1 MHRSGTSVLT
11 GALALCG
18 VWAGDE
24 AELTAANAENPK
36 GFWERRDMRALC
48 DRLLRAGGAE
58 WWRPTG
64 FDPAD
69 FDPAAV
75 PEAALET
82 ARAAL
87 AEIRARLD
95 AHAPWVVKE
104 PRLCLLLPLLR
115 PALSDPICLHIH
127 RDPLEVARS
136 LRARNGFGIAEGLA
150 LWEVYT
156 RAALKASAGLPRIA
170 LLQEDFLAD
179 PALALADLAAQL
191 AALGL
196 EGLKAPDPAA
206 LAEFVSADLRR
217 QRATPGEADAYL
229 SPGQARLWAALRAG
243 QPPEPDGFSR
253 RRRGS
258 SCATSTPAPRSA
270 RRCAPNRR
278 ARPGSKRRAPPTR
291 RNSAAQSAALR
302 EALETAEQAARR
314 RQEESAARER
324 ALRDEIA
331 AAVAAGERDQARLAA
346 ELTKERDLSAEL
358 TAELTEERDLS
369 AQLTAG
375 LAGERNLSAQLT
387 AEIAELR
394 KIRQRLDQSL
404 NATAQALNLARKD
417 VKALRASTSWRITAP
432 IRGVLDRVKG
442 TRRTLS
448 RGLRPSFGAGFGA
461 AARRLGQ
468 RLKPAVKPVAI
479 PLARRLRPVVNPL
492 AKLLRRRGR
501 VQDDR
506 LIQASGLFD
515 PAWYLAEYPDVAKA
529 GVDPL
534 DHFLKKGWREGRN
547 PSAGFDTLD
556 YLKSYPAV
564 ARARENPLLDYLRD
578 GRRRGRT
585 AREPVSQQGAA
596 IRAQFDPAASAAW
609 VAALRAHPAAARVR
623 ADPPLVTVIVP
634 SRDRI
639 KLLPRAID
647 SVLAQSYARWEM
659 VVVDDGSTDGTAG
672 TVRAAYADPRIRVVS
687 TPGLGVS
694 GARNAGLAEAAG
706 DLVAYLDSD
715 NAWLPEYLELMVAE
729 FERSGASSVYAVLKV
744 REEKTR
750 AKTTEIWY
758 RAIPFDYEE
767 LEFSNYIDLNIF
779 MHRIEMYRRFGGFD
793 TELRRVVDWDLILRY
808 VRHDPVSFANFIGAE
823 YDHSDRGDRLTV
835 RELPAFKNIVRNK
848 HWVDWEAEAR
858 RLTAQD
864 RGQDHGHDRG
874 HDRGIGARPRSRL
887 GHPLYPRPAG
897 GGRGAAPLALHP

>member
-1 MHRSGTSVLT
+1 MSDRADFLDDSLHQPPEAPPRDLATNSIVILGMHRSGTSVLT

-243 QPPEPDGFSR
+243 QPPEPADL
-253 RRRGS
+253 
-258 SCATSTPAPRSA
+258 APAA
-270 RRCAPNRR
+270 RQLLRDLDAR
-278 ARPGSKRRAPPTR
+278 AALGEALRAEQAGKAR
-291 RNSAAQSAALR
+291 LEAARAADQAESAAQSAALR

-346 ELTKERDLSAEL
+346 ELTKERDLSAELTAELTGERDLSAKL

-468 RLKPAVKPVAI
+468 RLKPVVKPVAI

-596 IRAQFDPAASAAW
+596 IRALFDPAASAAW

-672 TVRAAYADPRIRVVS
+672 TVRAAYADPQDPGGEHPGARGVGRAQRRPRRGGRRSRRLSRQRQCLAAGISRADGRRIR
-687 TPGLGVS
+687 
-694 GARNAGLAEAAG
+694 AFRR
-706 DLVAYLDSD
+706 
-715 NAWLPEYLELMVAE
+715 LE
-729 FERSGASSVYAVLKV
+729 R
-744 REEKTR
+744 
-750 AKTTEIWY
+750 
-758 RAIPFDYEE
+758 
-767 LEFSNYIDLNIF
+767 
-779 MHRIEMYRRFGGFD
+779 
-793 TELRRVVDWDLILRY
+793 LR
-808 VRHDPVSFANFIGAE
+808 GAE
-823 YDHSDRGDRLTV
+823 GPRGKD
-835 RELPAFKNIVRNK
+835 
-848 HWVDWEAEAR
+848 
-858 RLTAQD
+858 Q
-864 RGQDHGHDRG
+864 GQDHRDLV
-874 HDRGIGARPRSRL
+874 PRDTLRL
-887 GHPLYPRPAG
+887 
-897 GGRGAAPLALHP
+897 